1 MKWRAHS
8 TNPHSYSKQTTP
20 KSPSETLDTRLPGV
34 LFTLDAP
41 IKPRKSIRISILLAR
56 IKEIVRL
63 MLPTRASR
71 ISIPFT
77 IHASILDHG
86 RRALVCRS
94 KADALVQ
101 RVDGVVGAHGEVA
114 LAADGCGARGGGPVI
129 EGVTALRQ
137 VRGNDSGGTDGGA
150 CVDCAYVGCRG
161 STGAA
166 TPYSG

>member
-1 MKWRAHS
+1 LEA
-8 TNPHSYSKQTTP
+8 
-20 KSPSETLDTRLPGV
+20 LDTRLPGI
-34 LFTLDAP
+34 LLALDAP
-41 IKPRKSIRISILLAR
+41 IKPRKSIRISIPLAR

-101 RVDGVVGAHGEVA
+101 RVDGVVGAQGEVA
-114 LAADGCGARGGGPVI
+114 LATDGGGPVI
-129 EGVTALRQ
+129 EGATALRQ
-137 VRGNDSGGTDGGA
+137 VEGLIVEEPMEV
-150 CVDCAYVGCRG
+150 CVLIALMSAVEVAPVPPHHTPASFSTPHPLSRASWVGFDM
-161 STGAA
+161 
-166 TPYSG
+166 